1 MSHPT
6 DSPEAL
12 QLRRKIESLTL
23 NLLDSYEELDLI
35 YRISQRLMSTIDICR
50 QLELIAMEAQQ
61 SFDADWSWFYLE
73 APFDGTFTVN
83 GRIPHPEALRAL
95 NRDVVRPVVRRGA
108 ARTWED
114 LARDPQGGLPDGP
127 RAFHC
132 QVLKT
137 EDEVFGA
144 LCVGRIREGRFFTSG
159 ETKLAHVLGT
169 LATLALQNY
178 SLYKKKQKEE
188 EALIRIRE
196 EMRLA
201 SQIQQDLLPR
211 TLPTLKGYDIA
222 GRTQSARVVGGDHFD
237 FIPLRRDKLAI
248 ALGDVSGKGLPA
260 SLLMANLQAT
270 LRSQALVSP
279 SVHDTLLVSNKLL
292 FASTSG
298 EKFVTLFYGILNF
311 RRHRLTYSNGGH
323 NPPFHFPASGPPK
336 PLSTGGLI
344 LGFLEEANYE
354 EETVQFLPGDLLL
367 LYSDGI
373 TEASDGDEKEYG
385 TKALVELVLQ
395 HRDLPAAGIMETIFQ
410 AVRDHCG
417 ETRHDDQTVIVLKR
431 DA

>member
-1 MSHPT
+1 MPNPA
-6 DSPEAL
+6 DSPELA

-35 YRISQRLMSTIDICR
+35 YRISERLMSTIDICR
-50 QLELIAMEAQQ
+50 QLELIAGEAQQ
-61 SFDADWSWFYLE
+61 SFDADWCWFYLE
-73 APFDGTFTVN
+73 GGFDGIYTVT
-83 GRIPHPEALRAL
+83 GKIPVPEALPGL
-95 NRDVVRPVVRRGA
+95 NADIVQPVVRRGIS
-108 ARTWED
+108 RTWED
-114 LARDPQGGLPDGP
+114 LSTEMKQSAAGLP

-137 EDEVFGA
+137 EDEFFGA
-144 LCVGRIREGRFFTSG
+144 LCVGRVREGRFFTSG
-159 ETKLAHVLGT
+159 ETKLANVLGT

-178 SLYKKKQKEE
+178 SLYRKKQQEQ
-188 EALIRIRE
+188 EALIRIQE

-201 SQIQQDLLPR
+201 AQIQKDLLPHS
-211 TLPTLKGYDIA
+211 LPVLKGYDIA
-222 GRTQSARVVGGDHFD
+222 GRTQPARVVGGDHFD
-237 FIPLRRDKLAI
+237 FIPMGRDKLAI

-279 SVHDTLLVSNKLL
+279 SVRDTLIVSNKLL
-292 FASTSG
+292 YASTND

-311 RRHRLTYSNGGH
+311 RRHRLTYCNGGH

-344 LGFLEEANYE
+344 LGFIEEAEYE
-354 EETVQFLPGDLLL
+354 EETVPFHPGDILL

-385 TKALVELVLQ
+385 TKALVELVLK

-410 AVRDHCG
+410 AVRDYCG
-417 ETRHDDQTVIVLKR
+417 ETRHDDQTIIVVKR
-431 DA
+431 TE

>member
-1 MSHPT
+1 MVS
-6 DSPEAL
+6 
-12 QLRRKIESLTL
+12 
-23 NLLDSYEELDLI
+23 
-35 YRISQRLMSTIDICR
+35 
-50 QLELIAMEAQQ
+50 
-61 SFDADWSWFYLE
+61 
-73 APFDGTFTVN
+73 
-83 GRIPHPEALRAL
+83 
-95 NRDVVRPVVRRGA
+95 A
-108 ARTWED
+108 ARGRLSTRTPSW
-114 LARDPQGGLPDGP
+114 
-127 RAFHC
+127 AFQC

-169 LATLALQNY
+169 LAALALQNY
-178 SLYKKKQKEE
+178 SLYRKKQKEE

-211 TLPTLKGYDIA
+211 SLPVIKGYDIA

-237 FIPLRRDKLAI
+237 FIPLTRDKLAL

-279 SVHDTLLVSNKLL
+279 SVRDTLAVSNKLL
-292 FASTSG
+292 HAATND
-298 EKFVTLFYGILNF
+298 EKFVTLFYGVLNF

-323 NPPFHFPASGPPK
+323 NPPFHFPVSGPPK

-344 LGFLEEANYE
+344 LGFLEEAEYE
-354 EETVQFLPGDLLL
+354 EETVHLLPGDLLL

-373 TEASDGDEKEYG
+373 TEACDREEKEFG
-385 TKALVELVLQ
+385 ARALVDLVLH
-395 HRDLPAAGIMETIFQ
+395 HRNLPAARIMEHIFQ
-410 AVRDHCG
+410 AVRNHCG
-417 ETRHDDQTVIVLKR
+417 ETRHDDQTVIVVKR
-431 DA
+431 TG